1 MADEQS
7 KGGPAG
13 VAAGPAAGAAEQTQ
27 RFEIQKIYV
36 KNLSFETPNSPQVF
50 REQWQPSVHLD
61 LANAAQDLGD
71 DLYEVTLTITT
82 TVSAG
87 EKTIYLVEVQQSGI
101 FLMTGFSQEERGR
114 AAATVCPNILFPFA
128 RELVSD
134 LATRAGFPQ
143 MLLAPMNFESL
154 YLQAQQQ
161 AAAKQ
166 AQQADGDS
174 DPQPATH

>member
-1 MADEQS
+1 MADQQNKEGRAS
-7 KGGPAG
+7 A
-13 VAAGPAAGAAEQTQ
+13 AAGAAEQVQQ

-36 KNLSFETPNSPQVF
+36 KNLSFETPNSPQAF

-61 LANAAQDLGD
+61 LSNAVQDLGE

-101 FLMTGFSQEERGR
+101 FFMTGFSREERGR
-114 AAATVCPNILFPFA
+114 VAATACPNILFPFA

-143 MLLAPMNFESL
+143 LLLAPVNFESL
-154 YLQAQQQ
+154 YLQAQRQ
-161 AAAKQ
+161 AAAEQ
-166 AQQADGDS
+166 AQQADEDS
-174 DPQPATH
+174 DPPPASH

>member
-1 MADEQS
+1 MADERS
-7 KGGPAG
+7 
-13 VAAGPAAGAAEQTQ
+13 AAGAGAATGAAEQAS

-36 KNLSFETPNSPQVF
+36 KNLSFETPNSPQAF

-61 LANAAQDLGD
+61 LSNAVQDLGG

-101 FLMTGFSQEERGR
+101 FLMAGFSREERGR
-114 AAATVCPNILFPFA
+114 AAGTVCPNILFPFA

-143 MLLAPMNFESL
+143 LLLAPMNFDAL
-154 YLQAQQQ
+154 YSQAQQE
-161 AAAKQ
+161 AAAEQ
-166 AQQADGDS
+166 AQQADGGS
-174 DPQPATH
+174 DPQPAPH

>member
-1 MADEQS
+1 MADQQS
-7 KGGPAG
+7 KGGPVSA
-13 VAAGPAAGAAEQTQ
+13 AAGAAEQVQQ

-36 KNLSFETPNSPQVF
+36 KNLSFETPNSPQAF

-61 LANAAQDLGD
+61 LSNAVQDLGE

-101 FLMTGFSQEERGR
+101 FFMTGFSREERGR
-114 AAATVCPNILFPFA
+114 VAATACPNILFPFA

-143 MLLAPMNFESL
+143 LLLAPVNFESL
-154 YLQAQQQ
+154 YLQAQRQ
-161 AAAKQ
+161 AAAEQ
-166 AQQADGDS
+166 AQQAEGDS
-174 DPQPATH
+174 DPPPAPH

>member
-1 MADEQS
+1 MADERS
-7 KGGPAG
+7 
-13 VAAGPAAGAAEQTQ
+13 AAGAGAATGAEQAS

-36 KNLSFETPNSPQVF
+36 KNLSFETPNSPQAF

-61 LANAAQDLGD
+61 LSNAVQDLGG

-101 FLMTGFSQEERGR
+101 FLMAGFSREERGR
-114 AAATVCPNILFPFA
+114 AAGTVCPNILFPFA

-143 MLLAPMNFESL
+143 LLLAPMNFDAL

-161 AAAKQ
+161 AAAEQ

-174 DPQPATH
+174 DPQPAPH